1 MDNLR
6 DTITSTRHQSSEK
19 IQQVPIIDT
28 QLNSRRSAD
37 DDDENLNIH
46 QTLNIITPQRQYIRQ
61 TNNTDNGINDSTSRP
76 SSVSPV
82 KINNQQKFNFTPT
95 YQQQQQSDEKMYHRT
110 SSIASSS
117 RRSSDRFPPPPQNL
131 EIFDPTMQHRSISSM
146 SYRSSITD
154 DIHTPEVSSI
164 IMIYF

>member
-1 MDNLR
+1 M
-6 DTITSTRHQSSEK
+6 TTSIRRQSPEK
-19 IQQVPIIDT
+19 IQQIPIIDT
-28 QLNSRRSAD
+28 KLNNHSLNDD
-37 DDDENLNIH
+37 DDDENLNTH
-46 QTLNIITPQRQYIRQ
+46 QPLNIITPQRHHIRQ
-61 TNNTDNGINDSTSRP
+61 ISNADSVQSGILDSTSRP
-76 SSVSPV
+76 SSISPT

-95 YQQQQQSDEKMYHRT
+95 YQQQQQQSDEKMYHRT

-131 EIFDPTMQHRSISSM
+131 EIFDPTIQHRSTSSM

-164 IMIYF
+164 IKIYF